1 MPKDSDIDQ
10 FDELFAEIM
19 QEPEKA
25 AAVEVADE
33 PEIVTSLESA
43 RETLIRNLVA
53 DPVVETPKPDQKARV
68 EYKTVEKVEVEGS
81 PFPAKVYPLGYLSL
95 SIPGFRF
102 ANKVCSY
109 RQDFRDFVDFL
120 RDSAKSDPW
129 LAALDAAG
137 FRNRGEAK
145 KEG

>member
-1 MPKDSDIDQ
+1 MSNEVDQ

-19 QEPEKA
+19 QEPEKV
-25 AAVEVADE
+25 AVAEVGEE
-33 PEIVTSLESA
+33 PEVVKSLEEVA

-53 DPVVETPKPDQKARV
+53 EPVVETPKPDQKARV
-68 EYKTVEKVEVEGS
+68 EYKTVEKVDVEGS

-95 SIPGFRF
+95 TIPGFRF
-102 ANKVCSY
+102 ANKAVLY
-109 RQDFRDFVDFL
+109 RKEFREFVDFL
-120 RDSAKSDPW
+120 RDSSKSDPW